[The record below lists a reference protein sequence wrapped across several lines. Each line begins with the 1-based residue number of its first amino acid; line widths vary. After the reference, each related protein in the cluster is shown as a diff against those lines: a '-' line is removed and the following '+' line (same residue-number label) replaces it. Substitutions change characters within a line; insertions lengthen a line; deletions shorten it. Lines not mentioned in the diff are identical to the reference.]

1 MTRGTRPWLVA
12 ALLVPLLLSACE
24 NTSPAAVP
32 PTPTPSSTPSP
43 TPPKLLDI
51 KPPNT
56 PEQLQAALP
65 AAYGKAK
72 FSLSSALVSDWTPR
86 DDPFEGHRV
95 EPESCRAALWTGGR
109 TPKTFAK
116 FPYLPYANAFPTS
129 KTNGLHAGLVS
140 VPAPFGDKYL
150 DAYPLAA
157 PQCVKIL
164 IDGRDP
170 ASIVER
176 SIPGLGS
183 RSRFYLRTYTKDGK
197 VHHEGQIAF
206 ITPTYYATVGNYA
219 NSYDEATLIAFAHRV
234 QALADSKLKR

>member
-1 MTRGTRPWLVA
+1 MTTRRAYVAA
-12 ALLVPLLLSACE
+12 ALLLPLLLTGCK
-24 NTSPAAVP
+24 NTSPTAVP
-32 PTPTPSSTPSP
+32 PPPTPSSTPSP

-65 AAYGKAK
+65 TAYGKVK

-95 EPESCRAALWTGGR
+95 EPESCRAELWTGGR

-116 FPYLPYANAFPTS
+116 FPYLPYADAFPTS

-164 IDGRDP
+164 IDGRDQ

-176 SIPGLGS
+176 PVPGLGT

-197 VHHEGQIAF
+197 VHREGQISF
-206 ITPTYYATVGNYA
+206 ITPTYYATVANYA
-219 NSYDEATLIAFAHRV
+219 TSYDEATLIAFAHHV